1 MPQVRLDTTNN
12 LRKQVCKCPNRVTTA
27 LKKSSTIAV
36 SSSQDKLRRRG
47 LNEAINNAIA
57 AVNACS
63 ERTELTDDKWDEPSI
78 TPFRES
84 ANCDGHHFNSR
95 YTMLL
100 GLLNDEGSQSLSPA
114 RSERLCSAATAVV
127 ART

>member
-1 MPQVRLDTTNN
+1 MLHNVGTRNRRDSEKIMPQ
-12 LRKQVCKCPNRVTTA
+12 
-27 LKKSSTIAV
+27 KSSTIAV

-78 TPFRES
+78 TPFR
-84 ANCDGHHFNSR
+84 
-95 YTMLL
+95 
-100 GLLNDEGSQSLSPA
+100 LLNDEGSQSLSPA